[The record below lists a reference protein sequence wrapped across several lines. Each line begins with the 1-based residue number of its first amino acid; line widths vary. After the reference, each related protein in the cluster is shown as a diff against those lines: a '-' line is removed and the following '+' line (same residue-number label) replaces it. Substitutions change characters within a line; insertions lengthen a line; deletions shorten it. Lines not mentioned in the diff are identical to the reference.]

1 MTRIAAL
8 IAGLLLF
15 ACPGVWLISVFG
27 RGGSE
32 ALVWLGWALLAVY
45 GSVLLGVSVAR
56 VRANRSGQPF
66 PANEVF
72 KAGMFGVLAGCIVF
86 FVGGGVYGVAKYGSF
101 DRGIGGTLWGLLAIF
116 LGVLSALVSAGI
128 KLFFFSLRGAPRP
141 PRGGA
146 AAGALAPPPGISSPL
161 FFYY

>member
-45 GSVLLGVSVAR
+45 GSVLLGVAVAR
-56 VRANRSGQPF
+56 ARANRSGQPF

-86 FVGGGVYGVAKYGSF
+86 FVGGGVYGVAKYGSLGRAN
-101 DRGIGGTLWGLLAIF
+101 RGHLSGVVGFF
-116 LGVLSALVSAGI
+116 LGG
-128 KLFFFSLRGAPRP
+128 F
-141 PRGGA
+141 GGVR
-146 AAGALAPPPGISSPL
+146 
-161 FFYY
+161 